1 LNMDSEKLNILFVCN
16 GNSFRS
22 QIAEGWA
29 RALKGDQYNFYSAGL
44 QPHGVNPKAI
54 ELMAEVGID
63 ISQQSSD
70 HIDDLEVEFDLIFT
84 VCGDSLDGCVVF
96 DPGQRVVKIDID
108 APTKLAK
115 AAASPA
121 EADGHYRRVRDD
133 IRAFVE
139 GIEAYL

>member
-1 LNMDSEKLNILFVCN
+1 MDNEKLNILFVCN

-29 RALKGDQYNFYSAGL
+29 KALKGDQYNFYSAGL

-54 ELMAEVGID
+54 KLMAEVGID
-63 ISQQSSD
+63 ISQQTSD
-70 HIDDLEVEFDLIFT
+70 HIDDLGLEFDLIFT

-96 DPGQRVVKIDID
+96 EPAQRVVKIDID

-115 AAASPA
+115 AAASQE
-121 EADGHYRRVRDD
+121 EADGHYRRARDD
-133 IRAFVE
+133 IREFVE
-139 GIEAYL
+139 RLESYL